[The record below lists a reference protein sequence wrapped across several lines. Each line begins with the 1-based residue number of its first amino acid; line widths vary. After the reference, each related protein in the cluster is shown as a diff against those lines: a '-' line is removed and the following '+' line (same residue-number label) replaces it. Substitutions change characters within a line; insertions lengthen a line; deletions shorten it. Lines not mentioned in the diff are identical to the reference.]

1 MTPHSFDSQRIAEG
15 YARRPWLHKTVMEQI
30 RKDCNLRQLKNGL
43 DVGCGAGLS
52 TKALRM
58 LCDHVTGT
66 DISPEMIAVCKALYQ
81 DPSYTF
87 SVSRA
92 EETEMPA
99 EPYDIIT
106 AAGVMNWVDRELFL
120 KNAEQILA
128 ANGLIVVYDFWIT
141 DRMEQSPEYTEWYQK
156 KLNWVDR
163 ELFLK
168 NAEQILAANGLIV
181 VYDFWITDRMEQSPE
196 YTEWYQ
202 KKYLNRFPKPYRKE
216 AVWSQQDLTAA
227 FRLENRV
234 TYDLTYEFSLDEFID
249 FMMIQSNVN
258 EQIEKNVLSSEDTSS
273 VDTSSEDTSSAD
285 TSSAEARNWMAD
297 TLHPIFN
304 GRRRTL
310 LFEGYNWYIRKK

>member
-1 MTPHSFDSQRIAEG
+1 MNPNSFDSQRIAEG

-30 RKDCNLRQLKNGL
+30 RKDCNLKQLKNGL

-106 AAGVMNWVDRELFL
+106 AAGVV
-120 KNAEQILA
+120 
-128 ANGLIVVYDFWIT
+128 
-141 DRMEQSPEYTEWYQK
+141 
-156 KLNWVDR
+156 NWVDR

-234 TYDLTYEFSLDEFID
+234 TYDLTYEFSFDEFID

-273 VDTSSEDTSSAD
+273 VDTTYE
-285 TSSAEARNWMAD
+285 EARNWMAD

-304 GRRRTL
+304 DRRRTL